1 MILSRHARNAT
12 LVLVA
17 LVGGS
22 LLAPLSH
29 YAFMAWSDAHRPV
42 GAPSAHHGAHHA
54 DHHAVHTTPPAAGA
68 VWEAPDEE
76 SVLCTYAALFATFA
90 AASVPG
96 VGTTP
101 ASDPGVALLSTP
113 ILSRSS
119 EGLLAFQS
127 RGPPV
132 AIG

>member
-1 MILSRHARNAT
+1 MIPSRHACNAI

-29 YAFMAWSDAHRPV
+29 YAFMAWGDAYRPSDSP
-42 GAPSAHHGAHHA
+42 GAHHGGHHA
-54 DHHAVHTTPPAAGA
+54 DHVGAPQAIGA
-68 VWEAPDEE
+68 VWEAPEDEP
-76 SVLCTYAALFATFA
+76 VLCTYAALFATFA

-96 VGTTP
+96 GETTP
-101 ASDPGVALLSTP
+101 ASDPGIALLTAP
-113 ILSRSS
+113 ILSRTS

-127 RGPPV
+127 RGPPA